1 MQWVF
6 DDTLVLAHT
15 ATVLIVVTLNVA
27 PSAPRVPRN
36 SRVASD
42 ICNPSG
48 ADIRARAFR
57 RLVMRKAIILTFGV
71 LLVNVTSAFA
81 YTPTGLPW
89 DGPLTTLINGMQG
102 GLAHAMLAGGII
114 VAGIGWTFWQE
125 FGPAAKALL
134 GVIAGGALA
143 GAAFNIMTYLGLAAV
158 IR

>member
-1 MQWVF
+1 
-6 DDTLVLAHT
+6 
-15 ATVLIVVTLNVA
+15 
-27 PSAPRVPRN
+27 
-36 SRVASD
+36 
-42 ICNPSG
+42 
-48 ADIRARAFR
+48 
-57 RLVMRKAIILTFGV
+57 MRKAIILTFGV

-143 GAAFNIMTYLGLAAV
+143 GAALNIMTYLGLAAV
-158 IR
+158 IH